1 MSIETLPASLTQTL
15 SKHILGDLSIEIR
28 IDRNPLAIPP
38 EALFSMA
45 ARQNKKRGF
54 LFVSKVLGKHIP
66 VHPLTPLLGSG
77 ALAGCYA
84 EAVLGDSTILKQCD
98 FSRAFTDPAVRQAA
112 WEEICAQR
120 IRLSRPTLFIGFAE
134 TATALGHGVFACFD
148 GPARYIHTT
157 REELPGLTDALYFQE
172 EHCHAPEH
180 RCYSRD
186 PEFFDTDSDVVLVDD
201 EITTGKSALNF
212 IRAIQSRY
220 PRQRYTILALLDWRS
235 ELDRQRFTEAAQEL
249 GIQLE
254 VHALLS
260 GRIEV
265 DGRPVE
271 AAASSPAAAVCAS
284 RLPQTSAVFL
294 DEFVGPV
301 IACSSQNS
309 GAEINDTPYLAAT
322 GRFGMTVREQ
332 NLFQQQAERVG
343 RVLREK
349 RQGARTLCLGHGEF
363 MYIPFCIA
371 SHMGAGVVVQSTTRS
386 PVHPAKRVGYAVQ
399 HACSFPCVEDEAIP
413 NFVYNI
419 PPGVY
424 DEVFL
429 FLEREVTAD
438 KLQPLLRCLGAAAVE
453 RVCIV
458 VGVSNKAGK
467 QLPQPQPM
475 GSYSSKDVTFLLKDI
490 GGLVAETALEDRE
503 EAIQGGRHYSEMLP
517 QEYQPTADYMNLFHE
532 TLAQTAQKVAL
543 AAGIVA
549 EQIWRGK
556 GRSVVLVSLARAG
569 TPVGILIKRYVKA
582 IYGLD
587 LPHYSIS
594 IIRGKGIDENALRYI
609 LRQHPGA
616 ALQFIDG
623 WTGKGAIT
631 RQLIEAC
638 EKFSAEYGQPL
649 QPDLAVLADP
659 GCCTSLYGTRE
670 DYLIPSAC
678 LNSTVSGLLSRTVH
692 RTDLIGPH
700 DFHGAK
706 FYSQWQ
712 DQDVSQLFIDTVAA
726 YFPAIASQASALA
739 LSKMTMTE
747 RPEWTGLKTIRE
759 IQQRFGID
767 DINLVKPGVGE
778 TTRVLLRRVP
788 WKILVDSVQNPDLR
802 HIFLLAG
809 DRNVPVEEYP
819 GMSYACC
826 GLIKPLGGN

>member
-28 IDRNPLAIPP
+28 IDRNPLAIEP

-45 ARQNKKRGF
+45 ARKNKKRGF

-84 EAVLGDSTILKQCD
+84 EALLGDSTILKQCD
-98 FSRAFTDPAVRQAA
+98 FSRAFTDPAVRQAT
-112 WEEICAQR
+112 WEKICEQR

-157 REELPGLTDALYFQE
+157 REEIPSLVDALQFQE

-180 RCYSRD
+180 RCYPLD
-186 PEFFDTDSDVVLVDD
+186 PEVFGADSDIVLVDD

-220 PRQRYTILALLDWRS
+220 PRQRYTVLVLLDWRS
-235 ELDRQRFTEAAQEL
+235 EIDRQRFAATAAEL
-249 GIQLE
+249 GIRLE

-265 DGRPVE
+265 SGRPVE
-271 AAASSPAAAVCAS
+271 TAATSQTAAAGTN
-284 RLPQTSAVFL
+284 RLPQTDAVFL
-294 DEFVGPV
+294 DELLGPV
-301 IACSSQNS
+301 LACSSQNS
-309 GAEINDTPYLAAT
+309 RAEINDTPYLSAT

-332 NLFQQQAERVG
+332 NLFQQQAEKVG
-343 RVLREK
+343 RYLRER

-371 SHMGAGVVVQSTTRS
+371 SHMGEGVVVQSTTRS
-386 PVHPAKRVGYAVQ
+386 PVHPAKRAGYAVQ
-399 HACSFPCVEDEAIP
+399 YAANFPCVEDDSIP

-419 PPGVY
+419 VPGQY

-429 FLEREVTAD
+429 FLEREVPAD
-438 KLQPLLRCLGAAAVE
+438 KLQPLLRCLGAAAVT

-458 VGVSNKAGK
+458 AGVSNKAGK
-467 QLPQPQPM
+467 LLPQPAPM
-475 GSYSSKDVTFLLKDI
+475 GSYSPLEVTFLLKDI
-490 GGLVAETALEDRE
+490 GGLLPESALEDRE
-503 EAIQGGRHYSEMLP
+503 EAIQGGGHYSEMLP
-517 QEYQPTADYMNLFHE
+517 QEYHPTVEYMNLFHE
-532 TLAQTAQKVAL
+532 TLAQTASKVAL
-543 AAGIVA
+543 AVGIVA
-549 EQIWRGK
+549 EQIWRCK

-569 TPVGILIKRYVKA
+569 TPVGILIKRYLKA
-582 IYGLD
+582 IYGMD

-609 LRQHPGA
+609 LRQHPGS
-616 ALQFIDG
+616 ALQFVDG

-631 RQLIEAC
+631 RQLTEAC
-638 EKFSAEYGQPL
+638 ENFSALYRYPVQS
-649 QPDLAVLADP
+649 DLAVLADP
-659 GCCTSLYGTRE
+659 GRCVALYGTRE

-678 LNSTVSGLLSRTVH
+678 LNSTVSGLVSRTVH
-692 RTDLIGPH
+692 RTDLIGPY

-712 DQDVSQLFIDTVAA
+712 DQDVSRLFIDTVAG
-726 YFPAIASQASALA
+726 YFPAIASEASIIAR
-739 LSKMTMTE
+739 KKITMTE
-747 RPEWTGLKTIRE
+747 TPDWTGLKTIRE
-759 IQQRFGID
+759 IQRRFGID
-767 DINLVKPGVGE
+767 DINLIKPGVGE

-802 HIFLLAG
+802 HILLLAA

-826 GLIKPLGGN
+826 GLIKPLGGS

>member
-1 MSIETLPASLTQTL
+1 MSIETLPVSLTKTL
-15 SKHILGDLSIEIR
+15 SKHILGDLSIEIQ
-28 IDRNPLAIPP
+28 IDRNPFSIPP

-66 VHPLTPLLGSG
+66 VHPLTPLIGSG
-77 ALAGCYA
+77 ALACCHAAALTG
-84 EAVLGDSTILKQCD
+84 EDTIQPQCD
-98 FSRAFTDPAVRQAA
+98 FSRAFTDPAVRQKT
-112 WEEICAQR
+112 WESLHEHR
-120 IRLSRPTLFIGFAE
+120 FVLSRPTLFIGFAE

-148 GPARYIHTT
+148 GPAAYIHTT
-157 REELPGLTDALYFQE
+157 REEILGLRDALQFQE

-180 RCYSRD
+180 RCYPRS
-186 PEFFDTDSDVVLVDD
+186 PEFFGTDRDIVLIDD

-212 IRAIQSRY
+212 IRAIQSLY
-220 PRQRYTILALLDWRS
+220 PRQRYTVLTLLDWRS
-235 ELDRQRFTEAAQEL
+235 EADRQRFAETAQEL

-254 VHALLS
+254 VHSLLS

-271 AAASSPAAAVCAS
+271 VAASSPTAAGETI
-284 RLPQTSAVFL
+284 RLPQTDTVFL
-294 DEFVGPV
+294 DELLGPV

-322 GRFGMTVREQ
+322 GRFGLTVREQ
-332 NLFQQQAERVG
+332 ELFRQQAEKAG

-349 RQGARTLCLGHGEF
+349 RKGARTLCLGHGEF
-363 MYIPFCIA
+363 MYIPFCLA
-371 SHMGAGVVVQSTTRS
+371 SYMGEGVVVQSTTRS

-399 HACSFPCVEDEAIP
+399 HAGSFPCVADETIP

-419 PPGVY
+419 PPGAY

-429 FLEREVTAD
+429 FLEREVAFD

-453 RVCIV
+453 RVCLV
-458 VGVSNKAGK
+458 VGVSNTAGRH
-467 QLPQPQPM
+467 LPQPRPI
-475 GSYSSKDVTFLLKDI
+475 GSYSPADVTFLLKDI
-490 GGLVAETALEDRE
+490 GGLLAETALEDRE

-517 QEYQPTADYMNLFHE
+517 QEYQPTEQYLNLFHE
-532 TLAQTAQKVAL
+532 TLAATAPKVAL
-543 AAGIVA
+543 AAASVA
-549 EQIWRGK
+549 EQIWRCK
-556 GRSVVLVSLARAG
+556 GRSTVLVSLARAG
-569 TPVGILIKRYVKA
+569 TPVGILIKQYLKA
-582 IYGLD
+582 IYGIE

-609 LRQHPGA
+609 LRRHPGA

-623 WTGKGAIT
+623 WTGKGAIA
-631 RQLIEAC
+631 RQLSEAC
-638 EKFSAEYGQPL
+638 ERFSAAHGYPL

-659 GCCTSLYGTRE
+659 GHCVTLYGTRE

-678 LNSTVSGLLSRTVH
+678 LNSTVSGLVSRTVH

-700 DFHGAK
+700 DFHGVK

-712 DQDVSQLFIDTVAA
+712 DQDVSQLFIDTVAG
-726 YFPAIASQASALA
+726 YFPVIAPEAVAVARQ
-739 LSKMTMTE
+739 KMTLKET
-747 RPEWTGLKTIRE
+747 PKWTGMKTIRE

-767 DINLVKPGVGE
+767 DMNLVKPGVGE

-788 WKILVDSVQNPDLR
+788 WKILIDSAQNPDLR
-802 HIFLLAG
+802 HILLLAA
-809 DRNVPVEEYP
+809 DRNVPLEEYP

-826 GLIKPLGGN
+826 GLIKPLGGI